1 MHHKMGYMD
10 DVYFFLFRQ
19 PVDFSSL
26 RSVGSSGEMGS
37 TSAVL
42 HRYRYYS
49 RLAPHTDSAFVS
61 TIHKSVTLT
70 VSMFCTQSVGFML
83 YMPYSSEEWNIFVQ
97 LLKWCMLFSLF
108 FTCFTDLE
116 ALISCFSLDTVDTCC
131 LLFVA
136 NARSCCPPWFLHC
149 GSNNNRGKTEQPDYH
164 VSPRSNQER

>member
-83 YMPYSSEEWNIFVQ
+83 YIPYSSEEWNIFVQ

-116 ALISCFSLDTVDTCC
+116 ALISCFSIDTVDTCC
-131 LLFVA
+131 LLVIFYLC
-136 NARSCCPPWFLHC
+136 SKCQIMLSPLISTLWF
-149 GSNNNRGKTEQPDYH
+149 Q
-164 VSPRSNQER
+164 